1 MILDSEDDREILLML
16 VNDATTTVR
25 HAEAFLALR
34 DRIADAEINTDEFE
48 AEELPGIVVASSLSR
63 EEAETRH

>member
-34 DRIADAEINTDEFE
+34 DRISEADVNTDEFE
-48 AEELPGIVVASSLSR
+48 AEELPGIVVASSMSR